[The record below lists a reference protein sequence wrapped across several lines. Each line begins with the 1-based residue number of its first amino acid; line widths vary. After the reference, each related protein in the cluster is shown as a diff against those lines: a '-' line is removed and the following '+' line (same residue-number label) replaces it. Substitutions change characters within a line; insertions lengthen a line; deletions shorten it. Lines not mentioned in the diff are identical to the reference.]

1 MTQNVP
7 QDPNQ
12 VLWNEL
18 KVMAN
23 QTGLPAWRLA
33 ESLQDPYMQYDQP
46 LETGTYEEDS
56 PGTAPIYR

>member
-1 MTQNVP
+1 
-7 QDPNQ
+7 
-12 VLWNEL
+12 
-18 KVMAN
+18 MAN

-46 LETGTYEEDS
+46 VETGNYEEDS